1 MNNLDFIAAFDPFK
15 DDNADFLS
23 RVRDQFD
30 ESYGKWSQ
38 EVNDKAGDDE
48 FGTITVVISTGGWS
62 DNESVV
68 SAMLSNDYVSSLFY
82 ESWYRGGRF
91 TFKFYPRP

>member
-1 MNNLDFIAAFDPFK
+1 MSNLDFIAAFNPFA
-15 DDNADFLS
+15 DDVSAFLD
-23 RVRDQFD
+23 RVRDEYD
-30 ESYGKWSQ
+30 EIYGKWTQ
-38 EVNDKAGDDE
+38 EVNDKAGDEE
-48 FGTITVVISTGGWS
+48 FGTITVVIVTGGWS
-62 DNESVV
+62 ENEDVV